1 MEAQR
6 VTPGGDA
13 AGRWV
18 NMSFDPDL
26 VPRRLTRDEAR
37 KEPLRFWAG
46 KTVAER
52 LDAMTELT
60 RRLYRMRGIDVD
72 QFKTDF
78 TPGRIRRSKR

>member
-1 MEAQR
+1 MLPSHGCNELY
-6 VTPGGDA
+6 
-13 AGRWV
+13 
-18 NMSFDPDL
+18 SDPDL
-26 VPRRLTRDEAR
+26 VPRRLTRDEGR
-37 KEPLRFWAG
+37 KELLRFWGG

-78 TPGRIRRSKR
+78 TPRRVRRSKG